1 MRSLTTPSGT
11 LCSSARRRLPRRVTT
26 LIVPAALLALVALPP
41 VAQAA
46 GRDSDG
52 DKLSDHYELTVS
64 HTNPHR
70 ADTDNDGLSD
80 GYEIRYSMTNPLT
93 RDTDKDGLSD
103 RRELFPPAYP
113 RMVGFALRVPNFTVR
128 EPKTNPRRRDTDG
141 DGLTDG
147 YEVLTS
153 FTSPVLP
160 DTDGDS
166 FSDGEEVLAGS
177 DPLDAASHP
186 SSTTHAP
193 IDITAPST
201 SSTTT
206 PSSTTPLPSTMPTPV
221 DTTAPDTSIVSGPS
235 GTVSSSAASFGVSST
250 EAGSTLQCR
259 LDGGAWSACTSPK
272 AYSGLAD
279 GSHTFDVRATDAA
292 GNTDATPATR
302 TWTINTTVPDTTA
315 PDTSIASGPSGTVSS
330 SAASFGV
337 SSTEAGSTLQCRLDG
352 GAWSACTSPK
362 AYSGLADG
370 SHTFDVR
377 ATDAAGNTDA
387 TPATRTWTI
396 NTSGPD
402 TTAPDTSI
410 ASGPSGTVS
419 SSAASFGVSST
430 EAGSTLQCRLDGGA
444 WSACTSPKAYSGLA
458 DGSHTFDVRA
468 TDAAGNTD
476 ATPATRT
483 WTINTSGTG
492 PRCAT
497 QTLNAFDGPDPWGG
511 CFPGPS
517 NTGVLAGTVLSAY
530 TGPSTISTANTVID
544 GKTMGCIDVTAPGV
558 VIRNSKVSCP
568 SSRSGYAVFS
578 RDGGFSGTPLLIE
591 DSEIDCANTNG
602 TALGEA
608 LFTAIRVNIHGCENG
623 GDLNQNIT
631 IQDSYVHDLYNSAAA
646 HTDGFQM
653 GGGHYVN
660 GQVVAGALNV
670 TFDHNTI
677 FGIGAD
683 GSFGRTSAII
693 SNRGGDTNILI
704 QNNLLA
710 GGAFTLYCEQG
721 AKGNNYRVIS
731 NAFTRAFSQKVGF
744 FGGLD
749 LLATNYRGRSAL
761 WHDPGRRGQAN
772 PAPPML
778 RGDEVYAAKL
788 ALAGPWAHVP
798 EILGSRQLDRPVGLA
813 HRDAPRGAP
822 LAGAGPRAHRG
833 SANARR
839 GRCNPAQPRRCPPR
853 QGDRRAVLPAP
864 ALDHDR
870 SLVDAGFAR
879 MIST

>member
-206 PSSTTPLPSTMPTPV
+206 PASTTPLPSTMPTPV

-302 TWTINTTVPDTTA
+302 TWTINTTV
-315 PDTSIASGPSGTVSS
+315 
-330 SAASFGV
+330 
-337 SSTEAGSTLQCRLDG
+337 
-352 GAWSACTSPK
+352 
-362 AYSGLADG
+362 
-370 SHTFDVR
+370 
-377 ATDAAGNTDA
+377 
-387 TPATRTWTI
+387 
-396 NTSGPD
+396 PD

-683 GSFGRTSAII
+683 GSFGTSAII

-744 FGGLD
+744 YGASTDCSDETQSGN
-749 LLATNYRGRSAL
+749 TN
-761 WHDPGRRGQAN
+761 
-772 PAPPML
+772 
-778 RGDEVYAAKL
+778 E
-788 ALAGPWAHVP
+788 
-798 EILGSRQLDRPVGLA
+798 
-813 HRDAPRGAP
+813 
-822 LAGAGPRAHRG
+822 AGA
-833 SANARR
+833 SIT
-839 GRCNPAQPRRCPPR
+839 
-853 QGDRRAVLPAP
+853 
-864 ALDHDR
+864 LD
-870 SLVDAGFAR
+870 
-879 MIST
+879 